1 MKELSTKMLNILERL
16 AEMFPKETYQSD
28 LERYISLKNP
38 QNAAEIEH
46 FTKEFEYKN
55 SRGKFI

>member
-38 QNAAEIEH
+38 
-46 FTKEFEYKN
+46 
-55 SRGKFI
+55 